1 MAGRDEQVVA
11 AQQLGAGDQAVFV
24 DGQRQQVAGVAG
36 EDIARVG
43 IAGVFHADHGIVVD
57 QQVGQQVERVLRAH
71 GDDDLGRV
79 GPDAPARQHLGAD
92 LLDQRGVVVGDEVR
106 RPAAD
111 VQHRQRLDTALAP
124 FGGGKQVLVELAID
138 EGVGLLLPV
147 ARLDDI
153 ALQRGAETQS
163 LVPARGAPRV
173 IGRRCCGGRAMA
185 RRGFCGCP
193 CMTESL
199 TKWPLRSRDTR

>member
-71 GDDDLGRV
+71 GDDDL
-79 GPDAPARQHLGAD
+79 DASAQTP
-92 LLDQRGVVVGDEVR
+92 
-106 RPAAD
+106 
-111 VQHRQRLDTALAP
+111 
-124 FGGGKQVLVELAID
+124 
-138 EGVGLLLPV
+138 
-147 ARLDDI
+147 
-153 ALQRGAETQS
+153 
-163 LVPARGAPRV
+163 
-173 IGRRCCGGRAMA
+173 
-185 RRGFCGCP
+185 RRGSTWVRICSISAGSSWV
-193 CMTESL
+193 MRSGAQLRMSSTDSAL
-199 TKWPLRSRDTR
+199 IQHSRHSAVGNRSWSNWP